1 MFLGTSSIVKSS
13 GFGGVFFSNNKN
25 SLKKKLIKQ
34 YKNGKL
40 DVKTKKKI
48 IKWSSCISNYK
59 GAEYLADIILKKNV
73 FIKKPPW
80 VK

>member
-1 MFLGTSSIVKSS
+1 M
-13 GFGGVFFSNNKN
+13 
-25 SLKKKLIKQ
+25 LKQ
-34 YKNGKL
+34 
-40 DVKTKKKI
+40 KKKI

>member
-1 MFLGTSSIVKSS
+1 M
-13 GFGGVFFSNNKN
+13 
-25 SLKKKLIKQ
+25 LKQ
-34 YKNGKL
+34 
-40 DVKTKKKI
+40 KKKI

-59 GAEYLADIILKKNV
+59 GAEYLVDIILKKNV